1 VANSEN
7 IKINTIGIEVQELW
21 RLLLSTLASQNQG
34 TFRFID

>member
-21 RLLLSTLASQNQG
+21 ILLLSTLASEYHG